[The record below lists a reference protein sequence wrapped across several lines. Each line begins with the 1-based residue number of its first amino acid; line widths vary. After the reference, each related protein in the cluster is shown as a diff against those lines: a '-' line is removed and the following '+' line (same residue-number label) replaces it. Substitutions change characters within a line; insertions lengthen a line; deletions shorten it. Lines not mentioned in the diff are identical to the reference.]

1 MWTLRPKPA
10 VPSGRLVETLLRGEN
25 RPIIQPR
32 TPMPAAGNPAG
43 DADRIISSS
52 ASPEVSAD
60 TLAAELTERFWMRLR
75 MFAARR
81 LRDRNAA
88 EDVAQE
94 TIRRVLEAL
103 RDQRIRNLDA
113 LPAFVFQTAR
123 NICLHEA
130 RSARREGAAL
140 SRFAGGQAVMTGPD
154 EDPVTG
160 LIDRARRDEVRAAIQ
175 QLGPEDREL
184 LQLLYVDAESTP
196 EIARRLAIDPGTL
209 RVRKHRALKRL
220 GLLLGQ
226 DEGGNVSPE
235 AGTE

>member
-1 MWTLRPKPA
+1 M
-10 VPSGRLVETLLRGEN
+10 
-25 RPIIQPR
+25 
-32 TPMPAAGNPAG
+32 AA
-43 DADRIISSS
+43 D
-52 ASPEVSAD
+52 
-60 TLAAELTERFWMRLR
+60 LTERFWLRLR

-140 SRFAGGQAVMTGPD
+140 SRFAGGQEVMTGPD

-184 LQLLYVDAESTP
+184 LQLLYVDAESAS
-196 EIARRLAIDPGTL
+196 EIARRLAIDPGAL

-220 GLLLGQ
+220 GSLLGK
-226 DEGGNVSPE
+226 DEGGNVPTE

>member
-1 MWTLRPKPA
+1 
-10 VPSGRLVETLLRGEN
+10 
-25 RPIIQPR
+25 
-32 TPMPAAGNPAG
+32 MPAAGSPAG
-43 DADRIISSS
+43 KADRILSPS
-52 ASPEVSAD
+52 ASQENSPETFAAD
-60 TLAAELTERFWMRLR
+60 LAERFWMRLR

-103 RDQRIRNLDA
+103 RSQKIRNLDA
-113 LPAFVFQTAR
+113 LPSFVFQTAR

-140 SRFAGGQAVMTGPD
+140 FIFGGNQATTTGP
-154 EDPVTG
+154 EADPVTV
-160 LIDRARRDEVRAAIQ
+160 LIDRARREEVRAAIQ

-184 LQLLYVDAESTP
+184 LQLLYVEADGSA
-196 EIARRLAIDPGTL
+196 EIARRLAIDSGTL

-220 GLLLGQ
+220 ALLLGES
-226 DEGGNVSPE
+226 DSGNVSIGS
-235 AGTE
+235 GTEG

>member
-1 MWTLRPKPA
+1 
-10 VPSGRLVETLLRGEN
+10 
-25 RPIIQPR
+25 
-32 TPMPAAGNPAG
+32 MPAAENPVG
-43 DADRIISSS
+43 DADRILSSA
-52 ASPEVSAD
+52 ASPEVSAE
-60 TLAAELTERFWMRLR
+60 TMAAELTERFWMRLR

-81 LRDRNAA
+81 LPDRNAA

-103 RDQRIRNLDA
+103 RDQKIRNLDA

-140 SRFAGGQAVMTGPD
+140 SRFAGGQAVMTGSD

-160 LIDRARRDEVRAAIQ
+160 LIDRARREEVRAAIQ

-184 LQLLYVDAESTP
+184 LQLLYVDAESTS
-196 EIARRLAIDPGTL
+196 EIARRLAIDPGAL